1 VSVKELQLMRLS
13 TFVLL
18 IAMFA
23 VLVALN
29 GAAVAQVTYPTRAV
43 RYIVPYPPG
52 GSTDPVARMI
62 SAKLA
67 DRLGQPVIVEN
78 RPGGNTI
85 IGTEAAARSTPDGHT
100 IFWAG
105 PALFSA
111 PSLFP
116 NLPYDVL
123 RDFAGVA
130 TLGRIHSV
138 LVLHPSVPAKN
149 VREVIA
155 LAKARPG
162 QLNYA
167 HSGVGTNLHLAGEL
181 FNLMAGTKIQAVPYK
196 GSGPLVTDLLGGRV
210 EMSFQIPI
218 TVIAQINTGKLRA
231 IAITG
236 EARMAALPQVP
247 TFAEAGVPG
256 YGLTGVTAIVAPA
269 KTPQAVLNRLS
280 REVGAI
286 LAMPDAIE
294 FMIKQG
300 GEPLISTAEQTTALI
315 KEQVARYAKIIK
327 DAGIKYEP

>member
-1 VSVKELQLMRLS
+1 
-13 TFVLL
+13 
-18 IAMFA
+18 
-23 VLVALN
+23 
-29 GAAVAQVTYPTRAV
+29 
-43 RYIVPYPPG
+43 
-52 GSTDPVARMI
+52 
-62 SAKLA
+62 
-67 DRLGQPVIVEN
+67 
-78 RPGGNTI
+78 
-85 IGTEAAARSTPDGHT
+85 
-100 IFWAG
+100 
-105 PALFSA
+105 
-111 PSLFP
+111 
-116 NLPYDVL
+116 
-123 RDFAGVA
+123 
-130 TLGRIHSV
+130 
-138 LVLHPSVPAKN
+138 
-149 VREVIA
+149 
-155 LAKARPG
+155 
-162 QLNYA
+162 
-167 HSGVGTNLHLAGEL
+167 
-181 FNLMAGTKIQAVPYK
+181 MAGTKIQAVPYK

-236 EARMAALPQVP
+236 ETRMAALPQVP